1 MIHYRPF
8 RNTDPPLIAAMWNE
22 CLTGRGAYALKIVT
36 ALERSVFGKPYFDP
50 KGMILAFDDQTPLG
64 FIHAGFGPNN
74 NQSDVDRRL
83 GVISLMA
90 VRPSFRHRGV
100 GREMLRMCETYLR
113 SQGAE
118 RILAGPAR
126 PNNPFYFG
134 LYGGADAPGVLISDP
149 LMGKFFVKH
158 GYIEKERHVVMQR
171 RLEQP
176 ISISDPR
183 FPQLRKRFD
192 VTIQPRTG
200 LGSWWQESVLGP
212 VEPVELRVEDRAT
225 RQDVGRALVWEMEG
239 FSYRW
244 NSPAAGIM
252 EMNIREDLRRTGVG
266 RYFMAHLLRYLQEQY
281 FGICECQAPASNEG
295 AVRLLTSMAFHK
307 VDEGVVY
314 LKPVNEPSASISLKN

>member
-1 MIHYRPF
+1 VIHYRAF
-8 RNTDPPLIAAMWNE
+8 RNTDPPLIAAIWNE
-22 CLTGRGAYALKIVT
+22 CLTGRGAYALRIVA

-50 KGMILAFDDQTPLG
+50 KGMILAFDDVTPLG
-64 FIHAGFGPNN
+64 FIHAGFGPNADE
-74 NQSDVDRRL
+74 SDIDRRL

-90 VRPSFRHRGV
+90 VRPGFRHRGV
-100 GREMLRMCETYLR
+100 GVELLRRCEEYLR
-113 SQGAE
+113 GKGAQK
-118 RILAGPAR
+118 ILAGPAR

-134 LYGGADAPGVLISDP
+134 LYGGSDAPGVLTSDP
-149 LMGKFFVKH
+149 SMGKFFLKH
-158 GYIEKERHVVMQR
+158 GYVEKERHVAMQR

-176 ISISDPR
+176 IAVNDPR

-225 RQDVGRALVWEMEG
+225 RQNVGRALVWEMEG
-239 FSYRW
+239 YSYRW

-252 EMNIREDLRRTGVG
+252 EMNIREDLRRSGVG
-266 RYFMAHLLRYLQEQY
+266 RFFLAHLLRYLQEQY
-281 FGICECQAPASNEG
+281 FGICECQFPANNES
-295 AVRLLTSMAFHK
+295 ARKLLVAMAFQP

-314 LKPVNEPSASISLKN
+314 IKQNGAASSPVAS